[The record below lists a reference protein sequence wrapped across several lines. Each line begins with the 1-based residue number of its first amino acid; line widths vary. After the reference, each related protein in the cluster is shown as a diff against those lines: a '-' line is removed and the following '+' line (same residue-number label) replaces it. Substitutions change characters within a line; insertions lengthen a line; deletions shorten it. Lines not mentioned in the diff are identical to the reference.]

1 MHTPRLGEGPKI
13 LGEREIMKEK
23 VTEEGSLVMKIQKY
37 AGACQSVLL
46 HMGWFRGPRE
56 REVQICLAKGTSFS
70 RKTQF
75 LNKSAQRVN

>member
-46 HMGWFRGPRE
+46 HMGWLRGPRE
-56 REVQICLAKGTSFS
+56 REVQICLAKGESVF
-70 RKTQF
+70 
-75 LNKSAQRVN
+75 